1 MSPKKKTEKS
11 NKIRSPGFGKR
22 VRAVRKHLKL
32 NQQEMAEKL
41 NLALPTL
48 SEVENGKS
56 YPCYDF
62 FYNMFEH
69 FNVNLF
75 YLLFGMG
82 EMFGYPGKD
91 DRKRDIDPIEKELR
105 LIITRDD
112 LSEFFHHFLG
122 SKILQHHLVSEY
134 YAFMLKKRKEIE
146 MEMKALME
154 EEDPDEEHPHAERGL
169 HGDPL

>member
-1 MSPKKKTEKS
+1 MSNKKKTEKS
-11 NKIRSPGFGKR
+11 KKIRSPEFGKR

-32 NQQEMAEKL
+32 NQEEMAEKL

-56 YPCYDF
+56 FPSYDF

-91 DRKRDIDPIEKELR
+91 ERKRDIDPLEKELR
-105 LIITRDD
+105 KIIKKDD
-112 LSEFFHHFLG
+112 LREFFKHFLG
-122 SKILQHHLVSEY
+122 SKILQHHLVSQY
-134 YAFMLKKRKEIE
+134 YDYMLKKKKDIE
-146 MEMKALME
+146 MEIKDRME
-154 EEDPDEEHPHAERGL
+154 EEDPDVK
-169 HGDPL
+169 